1 MPQITLNPSQ
11 KQAVTEIEGPVL
23 VIAGPGTG
31 KTQVLTM
38 RIAEILKR
46 TQVNPGNILAL
57 TFTESGVIAM
67 RERLREIIGPEGNYV
82 DVYTF
87 HSFCNDIIK
96 KWPDKFMFAKDLE
109 PITDVEKFQMMQG
122 IIENTQLEHLK
133 PFGSKYFYLKP
144 ALNAISN
151 LKREGI
157 SAETLK
163 KLIAQDQ
170 ETLDQEKEIN
180 PRTGKLKV
188 KYLDRQK
195 NIDKQHELA
204 ELYEKYQ
211 KKIQEKGR
219 YDFDD
224 MITFVVEKFKEDD
237 FLLAYYQEKYQYFLI
252 DEYQDTNNSQ
262 NTVITL
268 LGSFFDNPN
277 IFVVGDDDQS
287 IYRFQG
293 ASLENILEF
302 AEKYPDAQ
310 KIVLTENYRSNQAI
324 LDSARSL
331 ITNNKDR
338 LETRFPEITKE
349 LHAQEEGGEIY
360 TAQFENGNEE
370 AYFIAKKI
378 SELRD
383 EGEPLDETAVFYRNN
398 IDALDLITFL
408 EKLDIPYEIAGGD
421 NILQDIQVQ
430 KIIALLKLIDDPEND
445 FNFFRVLNFDFLDLE
460 REDIYR
466 LTKFVKRKRKR
477 YYEIIRDITLL
488 KEADLKNV
496 VKLNNLAILIDQWIG
511 YTANLTFAEFFEKV
525 LHESGFM
532 DYLINRDDIREL
544 NRLKRLFD
552 LVKDLNRGN
561 HSMQLKNFLDQLDV
575 MEEHFLSIQETPLKL
590 GKPAVQLMTAHK
602 SKGLEFNNVFIF
614 KTVEKRWEKKFSRA
628 QLKLPEGVMQL
639 QKLAE
644 HEHEEDERRLFYVA
658 LTRAKKRVFISYA
671 KNYEVGK
678 PKPQVPSR
686 FVSDLGDL
694 PQELEVKP
702 YREEAEKRL
711 KLIFKKTSDEMTDGT
726 ESYLKDLVQDYALS
740 VTALNNYLTC
750 PRKFLYQNLLRVP
763 RVKEKHLS
771 FGTAVHYG
779 LQQFFEKF
787 KKEKTLPGEE
797 VLLEEFKK
805 GLNREVLT
813 KKDHE
818 ESLAKGEKILREYYQ
833 HGGFQIPYFNEYN
846 FLTHKVFLDDIPIT
860 GQMDR
865 IDPVDEQLGTVN
877 VVDYKTGRPR
887 SENEVRGLTES
898 SEGELMRQIV
908 FYKILGDADPWFK
921 WTIIT
926 GELDFIEKPGKKVRI
941 KVLPADIQG
950 LTREIHETYDCIQNL
965 KFDKIEKG
973 KPCDRCEFRKICFG

>member
-1 MPQITLNPSQ
+1 M
-11 KQAVTEIEGPVL
+11 